1 MPPNYGHKQIINFV
15 ATSMSPT
22 GDNTFTCNTARNIV
36 IGSHMTAAGIC
47 EHLSNSGV
55 TPILTKIEGNKRQTK
70 KVK

>member
-1 MPPNYGHKQIINFV
+1 
-15 ATSMSPT
+15 MSPT